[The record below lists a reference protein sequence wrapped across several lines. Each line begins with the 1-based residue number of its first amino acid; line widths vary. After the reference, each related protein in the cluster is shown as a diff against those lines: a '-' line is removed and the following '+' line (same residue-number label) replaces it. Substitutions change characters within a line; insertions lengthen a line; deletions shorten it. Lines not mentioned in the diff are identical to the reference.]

1 MARNSLAFWTNFWY
15 KRVCADRGGK
25 RPIGVFDSGIGG
37 LTVVKE
43 LLGQLP
49 GENIIYFG
57 DTARVPYGIKSERA
71 VIKFSLQN
79 SRFLARFQIKLLLVA
94 CNTASAVSLDA
105 LRKEFSFPILGV
117 IEPGVRAALRLTK
130 NRRIGII
137 GTEATIASRAYIK
150 LIEGMA
156 PSTRTFSQA
165 CPLLVPLV
173 EEGWLEGE
181 ITAAIVRKYLA
192 PLKEESIDSLILG
205 CTHYP
210 LLKPLLQEEMEG
222 VALINSA
229 EEVVAEARKILEEKG
244 MLGSGNGPPY
254 RRYYVSDT
262 PARFMRIGKRF
273 LGEALSPVEQVEIE
287 KY

>member
-1 MARNSLAFWTNFWY
+1 MNSE
-15 KRVCADRGGK
+15 RQ

-43 LLGQLP
+43 LLKQLP
-49 GENIIYFG
+49 GENIVYFG
-57 DTARVPYGIKSERA
+57 DTARVPYGIKSEQT

-79 SRFLARFQIKLLLVA
+79 SRFLARSQIKLLLVA

-105 LRKEFSFPILGV
+105 LREEFSFPILGV

-130 NRRIGII
+130 NRKIGII
-137 GTEATIASRAYIK
+137 GTEATIASRAYVK
-150 LIEGMA
+150 LIKRINPPA
-156 PSTRTFSQA
+156 RIFSQA

-181 ITAAIVRKYLA
+181 ITAAVIRRYLRS
-192 PLKEESIDSLILG
+192 LKEEAIDSLILG

-210 LLKPLLQEEMEG
+210 LLKLLLQEEMEA
-222 VALINSA
+222 VTLIDSA
-229 EEVVAEARKILEEKG
+229 EEVVAEARKILQERG
-244 MLGSGNGPPY
+244 TLGAGDDPPY

-262 PARFMRIGKRF
+262 PSRFMRIGKRF

-287 KY
+287 TY